1 MVLNVAGLVS
11 VIIFYIIILVI
22 GLWAAR
28 RTKGEANSENVMLA
42 GRNIGVFVGVF
53 TMTGTKNNLYC
64 RDVTLE

>member
-53 TMTGTKNNLYC
+53 TMTGTGKKFIVQGCNA
-64 RDVTLE
+64 